1 MAVDYTTVTEV
12 PGNKVTREQL
22 RGMYTRYRFA
32 ADLCEGKEVLEVAC
46 GPGIGLGYL
55 AKRTRKVIGGDYT
68 QRLLRIAQSHY
79 REAVNLLSLDAHRLP
94 FKGNIFDAVILY
106 EAIYYLAKPEDFVQ
120 ECCRILRRN
129 GLIIICSV
137 NKDWSDF
144 NPSPF
149 SMEYFSVS
157 ELSALLEQH
166 GFDVECFGSCPAHL
180 SSLRDR
186 IKSVIKRT
194 AIALRLVPK
203 TMKAKE
209 IFKRIFFGE
218 LLTLEEEIEDGV
230 VDYVSPVSISS
241 NSPNFQYKVL
251 YVVGR
256 CR

>member
-1 MAVDYTTVTEV
+1 MADDYTTVTEV
-12 PGNKVTREQL
+12 PGIKVTREQP

-79 REAVNLLSLDAHRLP
+79 REAV
-94 FKGNIFDAVILY
+94 
-106 EAIYYLAKPEDFVQ
+106 
-120 ECCRILRRN
+120 
-129 GLIIICSV
+129 
-137 NKDWSDF
+137 
-144 NPSPF
+144 
-149 SMEYFSVS
+149 
-157 ELSALLEQH
+157 
-166 GFDVECFGSCPAHL
+166 
-180 SSLRDR
+180 
-186 IKSVIKRT
+186 
-194 AIALRLVPK
+194 ALRLVPQ

-218 LLTLEEEIEDGV
+218 LLTMKEEIEDGV
-230 VDYVSPVSISS
+230 VNYVSPVSISS